1 VPVHRPS
8 ASPRFR
14 HGASIVCAA
23 LALAFTAGNAAAQA
37 PADGAQQKTIRIQ
50 RAAERPVIDGDLDE
64 EIWAR
69 APVVADFHQVTP
81 VEFDAPSERTEVY
94 VLYDRDALYIGA
106 RLFDT
111 DPELINARILR
122 QGQNINTDDRFF
134 VHLDPFNNR
143 RSGYL
148 FGVNPNGVRYD
159 GVFEGVTQRQF
170 DWDGIWQA
178 AARITPD
185 GWTLEIEI
193 PFKTL
198 SFDPST
204 TTWRMNFARNIE
216 RKNEGMAWSSRNRNT
231 DLSTMGDVTGISQI
245 EQGRGLDVVPSVS
258 VHDRRAIG
266 PVAGDSDA
274 EPSVDVFYKITPQL
288 NASLT
293 VNTDFSATEV
303 DDRQVNLSRFS
314 LFFPERRDFFLQD
327 VDIFLF
333 GRLQQDGRPFFSR
346 RIGINSAGQPVP
358 LDVGGKVSG
367 RIGRFDIGT
376 LAVKQEAY
384 RDPSNPAEV
393 IDATTALVGRVS
405 ANVLAESSVGM
416 IMTSGDP
423 TSNRDNSV
431 AGADFRYLN
440 SQLLR
445 GRSVEGDA
453 WYQKSDTPGLVGD
466 DTAFGV
472 GLNMPS
478 NTGLRG
484 EVGYTRIED
493 NFYPALGFV
502 RRTGVDEVSASTGY
516 TWRPV
521 GTPIRTIFSGLNVT
535 RIEYLDDVFANGE
548 KLDVQT
554 QNLNL
559 QALNID
565 FNSQDSVSLG
575 LSNTKEGLES
585 PFMISR
591 GVVIPEGMYSF
602 NNLNVSVRSGDQRAI
617 GGGFFI
623 NDGDFYDGERFGV
636 TTFIGW
642 RPSPHFR
649 TNLNYQYNEISFPG
663 KGDDLLPS
671 GLPRCTTLDCAF
683 VTRVVRLSLET
694 IFSSRWSWVNLL
706 QYDNVSRTIGVNSRL
721 HWIPQAG
728 REAFLVLNHN
738 LRDNPLEPDND
749 FHTAFSEVTLKY
761 SYTFR
766 F

>member
-1 VPVHRPS
+1 MFLQRPRGS
-8 ASPRFR
+8 STFGNCTLCAL
-14 HGASIVCAA
+14 AA
-23 LALAFTAGNAAAQA
+23 LGLAYAAEPVSAQPPPDDA
-37 PADGAQQKTIRIQ
+37 RQKTVRIQ
-50 RAAERPVIDGDLDE
+50 RAAERPVIDGDLSE
-64 EIWAR
+64 EIWVR
-69 APVVADFHQVTP
+69 APVVADLHQVTP
-81 VEFDAPSERTEVY
+81 VEFDTPSERTEVY

-106 RLFDT
+106 RLYDAE
-111 DPELINARILR
+111 PELINARILR

-134 VHLDPFNNR
+134 VHIDPFNNR

-178 AARITPD
+178 AARVTAE

-204 TTWRMNFARNIE
+204 STWRMNFARNIE
-216 RKNEGMAWSSRNRNT
+216 RKNEGMAWNSRNRNT

-245 EQGRGLDVVPSVS
+245 QQGRGLDVVPSVS
-258 VHDRRAIG
+258 FHDRRAIG
-266 PVAGDSDA
+266 PIPGESEG

-367 RIGRFDIGT
+367 RIGRFDVGT
-376 LAVKQEAY
+376 LAVKQESY
-384 RDPSNPAEV
+384 RDPSNPTEV
-393 IDATTALVGRVS
+393 IDSTTALVGRVA

-416 IMTSGDP
+416 IVTSGDP
-423 TSNRDNSV
+423 TSNRDNTV

-445 GRSVEGDA
+445 GKSLEGDA
-453 WYQKSDTPGLVGD
+453 WFQQSDTPGLDGS

-472 GLNMPS
+472 NLSMPS
-478 NTGLRG
+478 NTGWRA
-484 EVGYTRIED
+484 EAGYTQIED
-493 NFYPALGFV
+493 NFYPGLGFV
-502 RRTGVDEVSASTGY
+502 RRTGVDEVSLSTGH
-516 TWRPV
+516 TWRPR
-521 GTPIRTIFSGLNVT
+521 GTPLRTIFSGLNVT
-535 RIEYLDDVFANGE
+535 RIEYLDDVFVDGD

-554 QNLNL
+554 QNINL
-559 QALNID
+559 QALNLE
-565 FNSQDSVSLG
+565 FNSQDSVSVG
-575 LSNTKEGLES
+575 FSNNKEGLEA
-585 PFMISR
+585 PFMVSR
-591 GVVIPEGMYSF
+591 GVVIPAGSYSF
-602 NNLNVSVRSGDQRAI
+602 DTLNLSVRSGDQRAI
-617 GGGFFI
+617 GGGFFV
-623 NDGDFYDGERFGV
+623 NDGEFYDGERFGV
-636 TTFIGW
+636 TTFFGW

-706 QYDNVSRTIGVNSRL
+706 QYDNISRTIGVNSRL

-738 LRDNPLEPDND
+738 LRDNPLAPEND
-749 FHTAFSEVTLKY
+749 FHTSFNEVTLKY